1 VILPLVRL
9 QNTPKDTLYDWLEI
23 MFELCAG
30 KPFAYYS
37 LYVPSPKVHRLAW
50 RHKVQV
56 VHFPLQR
63 LPSRLLERHRSF
75 RFFALTRKQWEE
87 FYRRRSVSVATWS
100 G

>member
-1 VILPLVRL
+1 MILPLVDL
-9 QNTPKDTLYDWLEI
+9 QNTPKDTLYEWLEI
-23 MFELCAG
+23 MFEFCAG

-37 LYVPSPKVHRLAW
+37 RYVPSPKVHRLAW

-63 LPSRLLERHRSF
+63 LPIRLLKRHETF
-75 RFFALTRKQWEE
+75 RFFRLTRNQWEE
-87 FYRRRSVSVATWS
+87 LQRRRSASTATWS